1 MDFNRVIR
9 VEIDPSAITHLPLEE
24 SGGGYLRAELAEFK
38 QALAQEGGKLTT
50 FLLPDWFHRANSTVV
65 KKVTPSA
72 ASGDAVFHQQVQA
85 DMKEM
90 LDLLNKMA
98 LMMAAWKPPAS
109 DAVSSSSE
117 PPAKPSPPAAA
128 PATIRSTQEETLY
141 YLIPSD

>member
-9 VEIDPSAITHLPLEE
+9 VEIDPSVITQSPQEE
-24 SGGGYLRAELAEFK
+24 SGGGYLRAELAEFR
-38 QALAQEGGKLTT
+38 QALAQEGRQLAT

-72 ASGDAVFHQQVQA
+72 ASGDAIFHQQVQA

-90 LDLLNKMA
+90 IDLLNKMA

-109 DAVSSSSE
+109 DAMSSSQ
-117 PPAKPSPPAAA
+117 PPANPGPPALA
-128 PATIRSTQEETLY
+128 PATISTQEETLY